1 MWLPPAHPPQGNS
14 QRRQDLTD
22 DEQDKDQDE
31 HREVAVGQAASA
43 AAAVQT
49 PDRSPCSSVSPGTLL
64 KLYKLLLQPRIGGVS
79 RRSDA
84 SLSSGPREHTYTLAS
99 LSGGSGTAGH
109 AAVALLPAARNRR
122 TSTRPL
128 TVRARGGWCP
138 QHARVDPLPAPARF
152 PPAASPVRAT
162 SNGRKAREAGESE
175 ACAPVSGGW
184 TERAT
189 PPARCH
195 PGSAE
200 RDRRRTRVTD
210 PRRPLSYHGRPWVKT
225 QGPRPPGDE
234 PRSRVS
240 LRARGG
246 DPPRRARQGDSRPG
260 TTR

>member
-1 MWLPPAHPPQGNS
+1 MGAEEDAKLRSAYGSRGTGGATMWLPPAHPPQGNS

-84 SLSSGPREHTYTLAS
+84 SLSSGPREHAYTLAS

-138 QHARVDPLPAPARF
+138 QHARVDPPPAPARF

-184 TERAT
+184 TEIA
-189 PPARCH
+189 
-195 PGSAE
+195 
-200 RDRRRTRVTD
+200 
-210 PRRPLSYHGRPWVKT
+210 RPLSYHGRPWVKT

-234 PRSRVS
+234 PRSRVF

-246 DPPRRARQGDSRPG
+246 DPPRRAPQGDSRPG